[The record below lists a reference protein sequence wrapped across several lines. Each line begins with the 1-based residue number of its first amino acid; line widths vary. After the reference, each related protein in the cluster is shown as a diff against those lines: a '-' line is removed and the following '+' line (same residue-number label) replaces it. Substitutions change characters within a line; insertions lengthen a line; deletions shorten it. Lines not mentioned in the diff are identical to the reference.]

1 MKKKLRTRKLKQDK
15 SEKSRPETSKDYH
28 PAHETTATATA
39 ASRNE
44 LIYET
49 SKPITIKIMAKMEK
63 REVEKPLQMRSKTV
77 AQNSITQQS
86 VHIFS
91 HSINSK

>member
-1 MKKKLRTRKLKQDK
+1 MKKKLRTQKLKQDK

-28 PAHETTATATA
+28 PVHETTATA